1 MDYIELLL
9 RQISCKDGRGPIE
22 KALHDVYFFGPFS
35 SKALARE
42 LLLPV
47 PVLTALK
54 KECIKLGIWKQ
65 EKGAGITVTEEG
77 KRYFEKDY
85 GFEGIDK
92 ALYLSILE
100 NKKDRNLLIQELSN
114 KYRELF
120 KQRPTVDVT
129 VDQAKCTV
137 ETSFRR
143 AMLCLSN
150 GTLIGKRILCLGDD
164 DFICIALGLLL
175 QQIFPTKTSYRS
187 NICVFEIDERYIKYI
202 NELSAHYSLPVKC
215 ERIDLKSPLPI
226 SLLNSF
232 DCLFTDSPYTLE
244 GASLFLSRGIS
255 ALKRERGLNIFFSF
269 GNKPI
274 NELLSLQKCFQL
286 HGLSI
291 REMYQQFNEYEGAS
305 LLGNTGQMIILE
317 TTDQTRAII
326 PVDKKSNRNIY
337 TGIIKLRNS
346 IYSCKECKHPFV
358 TGANRR
364 FRTIEKLKENGC
376 PLCGCKFFNQE
387 NRIFKSESSIS
398 TKVLGRHILADF
410 YGCQIKNL
418 NNTAYSLCSPNQ

>member
-100 NKKDRNLLIQELSN
+100 NKKDRDLLIQELSS

-129 VDQAKCTV
+129 IDQAKCTV

-150 GTLIGKRILCLGDD
+150 GGK
-164 DFICIALGLLL
+164 
-175 QQIFPTKTSYRS
+175 SS
-187 NICVFEIDERYIKYI
+187 VN
-202 NELSAHYSLPVKC
+202 
-215 ERIDLKSPLPI
+215 
-226 SLLNSF
+226 
-232 DCLFTDSPYTLE
+232 
-244 GASLFLSRGIS
+244 
-255 ALKRERGLNIFFSF
+255 
-269 GNKPI
+269 
-274 NELLSLQKCFQL
+274 
-286 HGLSI
+286 
-291 REMYQQFNEYEGAS
+291 
-305 LLGNTGQMIILE
+305 
-317 TTDQTRAII
+317 
-326 PVDKKSNRNIY
+326 
-337 TGIIKLRNS
+337 
-346 IYSCKECKHPFV
+346 
-358 TGANRR
+358 
-364 FRTIEKLKENGC
+364 C
-376 PLCGCKFFNQE
+376 PLLP
-387 NRIFKSESSIS
+387 S
-398 TKVLGRHILADF
+398 
-410 YGCQIKNL
+410 L
-418 NNTAYSLCSPNQ
+418 N